1 MLRTM
6 SQGGD
11 QWALRVVVGAAV
23 MVALAVI
30 VVVASLVCCPMINSS
45 DTCNTM
51 PTCGTGKVDGLHWGC
66 EAQWPASLKPW
77 RWW

>member
-6 SQGGD
+6 GRRGNH
-11 QWALRVVVGAAV
+11 RVFPVVIGATLVAV
-23 MVALAVI
+23 LAI
-30 VVVASLVCCPMINSS
+30 VVAVVSRVGCPMITNSDS
-45 DTCNTM
+45 CNAL
-51 PTCGTGKVDGLHWGC
+51 PFCGMGKVDGLHWGC